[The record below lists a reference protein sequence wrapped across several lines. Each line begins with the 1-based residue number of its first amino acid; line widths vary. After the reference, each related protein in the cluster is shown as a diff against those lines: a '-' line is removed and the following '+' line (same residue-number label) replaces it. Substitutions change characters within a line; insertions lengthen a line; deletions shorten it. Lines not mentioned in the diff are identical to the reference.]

1 MLMKSQSDNTSVN
14 TVVIG
19 AGQAGLSVGYHLARR
34 GVKFV
39 ILEGRKRVG
48 DQWRERWDSLR
59 LFTPARFDSLD
70 GWPFPSDPFH
80 FPTKDEMGDYL
91 EAYAAHFGLPVET
104 GVRVD
109 GLCREAGRFVVTAG
123 PRRWEA
129 DNVVVAMANFQ
140 KPKLP
145 AFASDL
151 DPSIVQIH
159 SLHYRNPRQ
168 FRDGPVLIVGAGNS
182 GSEIAMELGRTHK
195 VWMSG
200 RDTGELPFRIE
211 GRAAR
216 MGMARLILRGLFHRV
231 LTVRTPM
238 GKKLRPKVLHIGG
251 PLIRVKSR
259 DLAQLGVE
267 RVPRTV
273 GAQNG
278 KPALADGRVLEAANI
293 VWCTGFDP
301 GFDWIDLPVL
311 ERGEPLHRSGAVE
324 SEPGLYFVGL
334 HFLHALSSV
343 MVHGVGRDADRIA
356 GLVAKRKVGAEA
368 ARPALS
374 RAG

>member
-1 MLMKSQSDNTSVN
+1 METHADTTSVN

-39 ILEGRKRVG
+39 ILEGRGRVG

-70 GWPFPSDPFH
+70 GMPFPGDAYH

-91 EAYAAHFGLPVET
+91 EAYAARFALPVQT

-109 GLCREAGRFVVTAG
+109 GLRREGGRFVVTAG
-123 PRRWEA
+123 ARRWEA

-140 KPKLP
+140 RPRVP
-145 AFASDL
+145 AFAAEL
-151 DPSIVQIH
+151 DSSIVQIH
-159 SLHYRNPRQ
+159 SLDYRNPRQ
-168 FRDGPVLIVGAGNS
+168 LRAGPVLIVGAGNS

-211 GRAAR
+211 GRAGR
-216 MGMARLILRGLFHRV
+216 MGLTRLILRGVFHRV

-238 GKKLRPKVLHIGG
+238 GRKLRPKVLHIGG
-251 PLIRVKSR
+251 PLIRVKST

-267 RVPRTV
+267 RVPRTA
-273 GAQNG
+273 GAQG
-278 KPALADGRVLEAANI
+278 GHPVLADGRVLEAANI
-293 VWCTGFDP
+293 IWCTGFEP

-311 ERGEPLHRSGAVE
+311 ERGEPVHRSGAVE
-324 SEPGLYFVGL
+324 SAPGLFFVGL

-356 GLVAKRKVGAEA
+356 GLVAKRAASTA
-368 ARPALS
+368 ARPVVQ